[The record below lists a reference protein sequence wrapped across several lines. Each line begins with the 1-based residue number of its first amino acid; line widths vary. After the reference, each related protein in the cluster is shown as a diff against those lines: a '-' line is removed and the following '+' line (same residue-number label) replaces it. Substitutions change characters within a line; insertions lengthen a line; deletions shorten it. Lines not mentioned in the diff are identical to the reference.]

1 MANKHNPLESIAMHS
16 RKIDSFPQLVFII
29 FASIVNVY
37 EWSLNTILR
46 DIVSAIFIY
55 NPAKPDNLT
64 AALNLYNG
72 QKVYIMFLKDYLI
85 GF

>member
-1 MANKHNPLESIAMHS
+1 MHS
-16 RKIDSFPQLVFII
+16 RKIDSFSKLVFII
-29 FASIVNVY
+29 FASIVNLLY

-72 QKVYIMFLKDYLI
+72 QKVYITFLKDYLI